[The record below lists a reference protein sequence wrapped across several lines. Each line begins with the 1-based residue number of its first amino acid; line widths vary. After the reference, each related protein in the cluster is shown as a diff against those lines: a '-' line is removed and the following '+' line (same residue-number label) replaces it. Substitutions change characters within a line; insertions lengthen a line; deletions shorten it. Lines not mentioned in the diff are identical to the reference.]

1 MSNVGAMVPI
11 PNVLVLFSIRGFFAF
26 LGGLFAEA
34 NGAGATFLL
43 GAYCIS
49 KSRLMRI
56 GIPFW

>member
-1 MSNVGAMVPI
+1 MVPI

-26 LGGLFAEA
+26 LGSLFAEA

-43 GAYCIS
+43 GAYCIN

-56 GIPFW
+56 GIPIPFW